1 MPVPDADISPAADD
15 DLAVR
20 LPRQRRSREAWAR
33 ILDAGVG
40 IIEDGG
46 YDAFTIAAV
55 CQRADVAPR
64 ALYERVNSKDGLF
77 LAVYEH
83 KMNQVTHDQDVLF
96 DGSQWTQSSPEELI
110 RGAVRAMV
118 ELFAPHARFLR
129 SVILISGVHP
139 EVYRRGSVYA
149 RSLGDRFAAVVM
161 RAAANIDHA
170 DPETAVRM
178 SFSTAF
184 SALVLRVSYG
194 PGFAAPAVDVDT
206 FITHLTDMIG
216 SYLLHS
222 ADGPT

>member
-1 MPVPDADISPAADD
+1 MPVPDAHTPPVDD

-40 IIEDGG
+40 IVEDGG

-55 CQRADVAPR
+55 CERADVAPR

-83 KMNQVTHDQDVLF
+83 KMDQVTHDQDAPF
-96 DGSQWTQSSPEELI
+96 DHSRWTHSSPAELI

-118 ELFAPHARFLR
+118 AHFAPHAAFLR

-139 EVYRRGSVYA
+139 EVYRRGSMYA
-149 RSLGDRFAAVVM
+149 RSLGDRFTEVVM

-178 SFSTAF
+178 SFNTAF

-194 PGFAAPAVDVDT
+194 PGFAAPAVDDDT

-216 SYLLHS
+216 SYLLQS